1 MKTGCGEEMANLSL
15 VGIRFFRGA
24 EGRNLRTKARIV
36 WHSQRDMMANNL
48 DLTAPPMKTLTVLG
62 STGSI
67 GTNTLDV
74 VRRNRHQYRVYALVA
89 GHNVDLL
96 AAQILEF
103 QPKVAVVAT
112 SDGLSRLSDKL
123 RGSGLP
129 RAAWPE
135 LLWGDA
141 ARVQVAVAEE
151 IDTVIS
157 AIVGVAGL
165 EATYEA
171 VRRGK
176 RVGLANK
183 EVLVSGG
190 RLVMEAVRESGA
202 LLVPVDSEHNGAHQC
217 LRAGN
222 RKEVSRLILTAS
234 GGPFRNTPREALA
247 SVTPAQA
254 LNHPTWKMGNR
265 ITIDCATLMNKGF
278 EVIEACWLFDFA
290 PSEVDVVIHPQST
303 VHAMIEYSDGS
314 VLAQISA
321 TDMRMPIQYALT
333 YPDRCEAPV
342 PRINWS
348 EARQWEFLPPDFQKF
363 PLLKLAYQCQ
373 EAGGSA
379 TCTLNAADEVAVEA
393 FLQREIGYPSMY
405 EIVSETLSKMPERN
419 LRTVGE
425 ILEMDRASRAM
436 ARELVAARAAGPV
449 TV

>member
-1 MKTGCGEEMANLSL
+1 M
-15 VGIRFFRGA
+15 
-24 EGRNLRTKARIV
+24 
-36 WHSQRDMMANNL
+36 
-48 DLTAPPMKTLTVLG
+48 LTVLG

-74 VRRNRHQYRVYALVA
+74 VRRNLHRYGVYALVA
-89 GHNVDLL
+89 GQNVDTL

-103 QPKVAVVAT
+103 RPKLAVVAT
-112 SDGLSRLSDKL
+112 FDGLARLSDRL
-123 RGSGLP
+123 TATGLA
-129 RAAWPE
+129 RNAWPE

-141 ARVQVAVAEE
+141 ARVQAVTPPEV
-151 IDTVIS
+151 DTVIS

-171 VRRGK
+171 VRLGK

-190 RLVMEAVRESGA
+190 KLVMEAVRKHGA

-222 RKEVSRLILTAS
+222 RQEVTKLILTAS
-234 GGPFRNTPREALA
+234 GGPFRNTPKEALA
-247 SVTPAQA
+247 SVTPRQA
-254 LNHPTWKMGNR
+254 LNHPTWRMGNR

-278 EVIEACWLFDFA
+278 EVIEACWLFDFS
-290 PSEVDVVIHPQST
+290 PSQVEVVIHPQST

-314 VLAQISA
+314 VLAQVCA

-342 PRINWS
+342 PKLNWA
-348 EARQWEFLPPDFQKF
+348 EARNWEFLPPDFDKF

-373 EAGGSA
+373 ETGGSA
-379 TCTLNAADEVAVEA
+379 TCTLNAADEIAVEA
-393 FLQREIGYPSMY
+393 FLLGKIGFLSIC
-405 EIVSETLSKMPERN
+405 EIVSETLSKMPSSTA
-419 LRTVGE
+419 RTVGD
-425 ILEMDRASRAM
+425 ILEVDRESRSL
-436 ARELVAARAAGPV
+436 ARELVTARAAGPV
-449 TV
+449 TA